1 MSCRQDVKTVRKDVS
16 ATLAL
21 YIINAATLRGA
32 NPQSVTAENIG
43 GYQKMEQNK
52 ICPLLTTNTVVDEN
66 NTVKIGIQPV
76 FCVTEQCSWWLE
88 DKQKCAIA
96 VMGGKK

>member
-1 MSCRQDVKTVRKDVS
+1 
-16 ATLAL
+16 
-21 YIINAATLRGA
+21 
-32 NPQSVTAENIG
+32 
-43 GYQKMEQNK
+43 MEQNK

-66 NTVKIGIQPV
+66 NTVKIGTQPV

-96 VMGGKK
+96 VMGGKNNGILHE

>member
-1 MSCRQDVKTVRKDVS
+1 
-16 ATLAL
+16 
-21 YIINAATLRGA
+21 
-32 NPQSVTAENIG
+32 
-43 GYQKMEQNK
+43 MEQNK

-66 NTVKIGIQPV
+66 NTVKTG
-76 FCVTEQCSWWLE
+76 CVTEQCSWWLE